1 MEVKIKSKKKNE
13 LLKRVDVIAEVEEK
27 TTPPKTQLR
36 EKLSALLNT
45 PKENIVIQKV
55 ETKFGS
61 SHATI
66 YATAYDDAN
75 TLKKIES
82 KYVITRNFG
91 KEKKEDANSNSDAPA
106 SFKK

>member
-1 MEVKIKSKKKNE
+1 MEVKIKDKKKNE
-13 LLKRVDVIAEVEEK
+13 LFNRTEVIAELEEK
-27 TTPPKTQLR
+27 TIPSKIQIR

-45 PKENIVIQKV
+45 PVENIAIQKV

-61 SHATI
+61 SHAVI
-66 YATAYDDAN
+66 YARAYNDQAS
-75 TLKKIES
+75 LKSTEA

-91 KEKKEDANSNSDAPA
+91 KETKTTETNSDAPA